1 MSKTEK
7 KHQRKDLD
15 LSIQHQACDPQ
26 KRNMSLMGRHREGSS
41 IHYMVGKMRE
51 VKKCKRRREQR
62 EYKKKRVLKGKLS
75 LYPRLEAK
83 KSMYLNQNIEIVFN
97 KTTFFERESMFLRHI
112 NIIYRFNPATDRGR
126 WGGLHCAGSGFFY
139 QNYIHASFL
148 TFYDLRKKK
157 LTLIPL

>member
-26 KRNMSLMGRHREGSS
+26 KRNMSLMGRHREGPS
-41 IHYMVGKMRE
+41 IHYMAGKMRE

-126 WGGLHCAGSGFFY
+126 WGGLSLCWKW
-139 QNYIHASFL
+139 IFL
-148 TFYDLRKKK
+148 PKLHTCKFSYFLWFKKK
-157 LTLIPL
+157 KNWL